1 MIFCICLS
9 ILKQTETNIALNKCL
24 HYLVIGSHHS
34 GMFVQYY
41 LYFKMVE
48 FSDNIPYRTCIT
60 FRCEFTDGQCTCEEN
75 GNIYEANSEA
85 SCLTFQHSTSVL
97 PAVTQ
102 HCQPGTA
109 FDISICVC
117 NYIADVTCPAGCGVP
132 TTTPATTISTTTTT
146 PATTT
151 EPGMNKFNK
160 MKFQVSNLTVIQ
172 SYYTYA
178 GNN

>member
-1 MIFCICLS
+1 MIFCICLT
-9 ILKQTETNIALNKCL
+9 IPIQTETNKALNKCL
-24 HYLVIGSHHS
+24 HYLVIGSHDS

-41 LYFKMVE
+41 FYFKKGR
-48 FSDNIPYRTCIT
+48 IQWQYIIAHKICIT

-102 HCQPGTA
+102 HCPPGTA

-117 NYIADVTCPAGCGVP
+117 NIIADVTCPAGCGVP

-151 EPGMNKFNK
+151 APGMNKFNK
-160 MKFQVSNLTVIQ
+160 I
-172 SYYTYA
+172 
-178 GNN
+178 